1 MCETESTLVLVV
13 EAVSYRAKI
22 LMRETKSSLIDR
34 ILALILGAVVWV
46 LDQSFSSFVES
57 KETNG

>member
-46 LDQSFSSFVES
+46 FDQSFSSFVES

>member
-34 ILALILGAVVWV
+34 ILALILGAAVRV
-46 LDQSFSSFVES
+46 LVQLFCSFVEG
-57 KETNG
+57 KEIDG